1 VWRISRK
8 EVEQLVYALSSSSE
22 VLRLTRSGDRTDL
35 AGYGQDFALP
45 ALDEAPQ
52 DLEPFFALFGEE
64 VEWAVSTYETLP
76 RAGAARKLLRRCAG
90 GWTNERS

>member
-1 VWRISRK
+1 MSRK

-22 VLRLTRSGDRTDL
+22 VLRLTRSGDRDGLGGLRARLWVTR
-35 AGYGQDFALP
+35 
-45 ALDEAPQ
+45 LDEAAE

-90 GWTNERS
+90 GWTNARS

>member
-1 VWRISRK
+1 MSRK
-8 EVEQLVYALSSSSE
+8 EVEGLVYAPSSSSE
-22 VLRLTRSGDRTDL
+22 VLGLTRSGDRDGLGGTGKTS
-35 AGYGQDFALP
+35 GYPL
-45 ALDEAPQ
+45 LDEAPH
-52 DLEPFFALFGEE
+52 DLESFFARFGEE